1 MFKSSFLARL
11 EGLAELKDGWLD
23 GQGKALDAN
32 ALRELAAAFDRHYDA
47 RLPLPYLYPTAEGN
61 VQGEW
66 TLPNGWEVSLEV
78 ELSSGQCEFQAVN
91 QDRLIEHTWKLEP
104 NGEGWVQFNTAML
117 ELV

>member
-11 EGLAELKDGWLD
+11 EELKDGWLD
-23 GQGKALDAN
+23 GQGKALDAK
-32 ALRELAAAFDRHYDA
+32 ALRALAEAFDRHYDP
-47 RLPLPYLYPTAEGN
+47 RLALPYLYPTAEGN

-66 TLPNGWEVSLEV
+66 TLSNGWEVSLEV
-78 ELSSGQCEFQAVN
+78 ELSTGQCDFQAVN
-91 QDRLIEHTWKLEP
+91 QDRLIEYTWQLAP